1 MNTQQFVQQLDNLIN
16 TYNGLRQSSQYNDL
30 SDKPLPD
37 RQSLVTRTIA
47 AVNRISGSDSIYS
60 KEVARTIEKDP
71 ELHMHTTAIIG
82 IAKALREDI
91 NAGFI
96 TTLIELTHADI
107 FSDFLEMATHLN
119 ESNYKDPAAVIA
131 GSTLES
137 HLKKLATK
145 NTIPIDVNGKP
156 VKADKLNADLAKATA
171 YSSIDQKNVTA
182 WLGLRNDAAHG
193 NYGAYTKDQVKLL
206 ISSIQDF
213 ITRNPA

>member
-37 RQSLVTRTIA
+37 RQSLITRTIA
-47 AVNRISGSDSIYS
+47 AVNRISGPDSIYS
-60 KEVARTIEKDP
+60 KEVARTLDKDP
-71 ELHMHTTAIIG
+71 ELHIHTTAIIG

-91 NAGFI
+91 NAGYI

-137 HLKKLATK
+137 HLKKLANK
-145 NTIPIDVNGKP
+145 NTIPVEVNGKP

-193 NYGAYTKDQVKLL
+193 NYNAYTKDQVKLL

>member
-1 MNTQQFVQQLDNLIN
+1 MNIQQFVQQLDGLIN
-16 TYNGLRQSSQYNDL
+16 TFNTLSQSSKYDDL

-37 RQSLVTRTIA
+37 RQSLVTRTVA
-47 AVNRISGSDSIYS
+47 AINRISGSNSVYS
-60 KEVARTIEKDP
+60 KEVARTIKNDP
-71 ELHMHTTAIIG
+71 DLHIHMTAIIG

-91 NAGFI
+91 NDGYI
-96 TTLIELTHADI
+96 NSLIELTHADI

-119 ESNYKDPAAVIA
+119 DSNYKDPAAVLA

-137 HLKKLATK
+137 HLKKLANK
-145 NTIPIDVNGKP
+145 NTIAVDINGKP
-156 VKADKLNADLAKATA
+156 VKADKLNADLVKANA
-171 YSSIDQKNVTA
+171 YGSIDQKNVTA

-193 NYGAYTKDQVKLL
+193 NYTAYTRDQVKLL